1 MNYVHWA
8 LVALAAYTLVAPLMS
23 IATTGDVRMPSDVA
37 VLFSNSILV
46 AASLA
51 ITVFSHHRATEYLS
65 HPKLPYV
72 MLAGVCLSVG
82 ILAYYRALSL
92 GPVSVVVPIFGSF
105 VAASSLVGMAFLG
118 EPFSAR
124 KLLGV
129 GFALL
134 AVYLVS
140 GQ

>member
-23 IATTGDVRMPSDVA
+23 VATTGDAQIPSDVA
-37 VLFSNSILV
+37 VFFSNTILV
-46 AASLA
+46 LASLA
-51 ITVFSHHRATEYLS
+51 IAVSSDHRVTEYFSNPNL
-65 HPKLPYV
+65 LYV
-72 MLAGVCLSVG
+72 VLAGVCLSVG
-82 ILAYYRALSL
+82 ILSYYRALSL

-105 VAASSLVGMAFLG
+105 VAASSLIGMAFLG
-118 EPFSAR
+118 EPFSVR
-124 KLLGV
+124 KLLGI
-129 GFALL
+129 GFAVL